1 MADRKIKQL
10 SIIKLLLLVF
20 FPAFLILGSY
30 LWALQFRATIPPFL
44 SFMVIIFVVL
54 IPSELGIIL
63 IFSKKETGKLN
74 LQSAFIAQEKLSVK
88 EIISISIVLIVFAA
102 IIFTFISPI
111 ESNFMFKKIF
121 SKVPEYFKLSDF
133 FKHYGNYSKI
143 IVITSLVLY
152 AIGNGILGPI
162 VEELYF
168 RGLIMPRIN
177 RFGKL
182 TPLIIT
188 LLFSAYHLFS
198 PWEYITR
205 VIACFPFV
213 HFVYKKK
220 NIYIGMAVHC
230 TLNIVSIVMAI
241 IGLMS
246 NSGLWHRI

>member
-1 MADRKIKQL
+1 MTDKKIKQL
-10 SIIKLLLLVF
+10 SVIKLLLLVF
-20 FPAFLILGSY
+20 FPALLILGAY
-30 LWALQFRATIPPFL
+30 LWAIQFRATIPPFL

-74 LQSAFIAQEKLSVK
+74 LQSAFISQEKLSVK
-88 EIISISIVLIVFAA
+88 EIIGISIGLVVFAA
-102 IIFTFISPI
+102 MIFTFISPI
-111 ESNFMFKKIF
+111 ESNFMFKTIF
-121 SKVPEYFKLSDF
+121 SKVPEYFKLADF
-133 FKHYGNYSKI
+133 FNHYENYSKG

-152 AIGNGILGPI
+152 AIGDGILGPI

-177 RFGKL
+177 RFGKS
-182 TPLIIT
+182 TPIIVT

-205 VIACFPFV
+205 VIACFPFIYC
-213 HFVYKKK
+213 VYKKK
-220 NIYIGMAVHC
+220 NIYIGMVVHC
-230 TLNIVSIVMAI
+230 TLNTVSIVMAI

-246 NSGLWHRI
+246 NSGFWHRV